1 MMNYFGLS
9 CVVAIL
15 LVGLLSV
22 TTFVNGR
29 IERRKQ
35 AQVDG
40 ITKTNTYLSSI
51 IAFKGKLD
59 YEYKL

>member
-1 MMNYFGLS
+1 MNYFGLS
-9 CVVAIL
+9 CVCAIL
-15 LVGLLSV
+15 LVALLSV
-22 TTFVNGR
+22 TTLLNGR

-40 ITKTNTYLSSI
+40 ITKTDTYLSSI

-59 YEYKL
+59 NEHEL

>member
-1 MMNYFGLS
+1 MNYFGLS
-9 CVVAIL
+9 CVCAIL

-22 TTFVNGR
+22 TTLVNGR

-35 AQVDG
+35 AQADG
-40 ITKTNTYLSSI
+40 ITRIDTYLSSI

-59 YEYKL
+59 YEHEL

>member
-1 MMNYFGLS
+1 MNYFGLS
-9 CVVAIL
+9 CVVVIL

-35 AQVDG
+35 AQADG
-40 ITKTNTYLSSI
+40 ITKTDTYLSSI
-51 IAFKGKLD
+51 IAFKGK
-59 YEYKL
+59 

>member
-1 MMNYFGLS
+1 MNYFGLS
-9 CVVAIL
+9 CVCAIL

-22 TTFVNGR
+22 TTLLNGR

-35 AQVDG
+35 AQADG
-40 ITKTNTYLSSI
+40 ISSI

-59 YEYKL
+59 YEHEL

>member
-1 MMNYFGLS
+1 MHYFGLS

>member
-1 MMNYFGLS
+1 MNYFGLS

>member
-1 MMNYFGLS
+1 MNYFGLS
-9 CVVAIL
+9 CVCAIL

-22 TTFVNGR
+22 TTLLNGR

-40 ITKTNTYLSSI
+40 ITRTDTYLSSI
-51 IAFKGKLD
+51 IAYKGKSD
-59 YEYKL
+59 I

>member
-1 MMNYFGLS
+1 MNYFGLS
-9 CVVAIL
+9 CVRVIL
-15 LVGLLSV
+15 LVELLLV
-22 TTFVNGR
+22 ITMVNGR

-35 AQVDG
+35 AQADG
-40 ITKTNTYLSSI
+40 ITRTDTYLSSI

>member
-1 MMNYFGLS
+1 MNYFGIS
-9 CVVAIL
+9 CVLAIL

>member
-1 MMNYFGLS
+1 MNYFGLS

-40 ITKTNTYLSSI
+40 ITRTDTYLSSI

>member
-1 MMNYFGLS
+1 MNYFGLS
-9 CVVAIL
+9 CVCAIL
-15 LVGLLSV
+15 LVALLSV
-22 TTFVNGR
+22 TTLLNGR

-35 AQVDG
+35 AQADG
-40 ITKTNTYLSSI
+40 ITKTDTYLSSI

>member
-1 MMNYFGLS
+1 V
-9 CVVAIL
+9 CAIL

-22 TTFVNGR
+22 TTLLNGR

-40 ITKTNTYLSSI
+40 ITRTDTYLSSI
-51 IAFKGKLD
+51 IAYKGKSD
-59 YEYKL
+59 I

>member
-1 MMNYFGLS
+1 MIHCFGLS
-9 CVVAIL
+9 CVCAIL
-15 LVGLLSV
+15 LVALLSV
-22 TTFVNGR
+22 TTLVNGR

-40 ITKTNTYLSSI
+40 ITQTNTYLSSI

-59 YEYKL
+59 YEYEL

>member
-1 MMNYFGLS
+1 MNYFGLS

-59 YEYKL
+59 YEYKF

>member
-1 MMNYFGLS
+1 MNYFGLS
-9 CVVAIL
+9 CVCAIL

-22 TTFVNGR
+22 TTLLNGR

-40 ITKTNTYLSSI
+40 ITKTDTYLSSI

-59 YEYKL
+59 NEHEL